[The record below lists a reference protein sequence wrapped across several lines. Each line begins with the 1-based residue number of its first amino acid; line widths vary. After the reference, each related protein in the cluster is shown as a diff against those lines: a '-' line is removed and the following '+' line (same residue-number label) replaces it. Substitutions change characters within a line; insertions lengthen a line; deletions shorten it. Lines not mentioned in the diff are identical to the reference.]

1 MTYPEVRK
9 AWYEALGGIYEVR
22 WKLYKTLEDK
32 KYETDAES
40 AELEELLAMADK
52 LVAAYEADDE
62 E

>member
-9 AWYEALGGIYEVR
+9 AWYEALGEIYEVR
-22 WKLYKTLEDK
+22 WNLYKTLEEK

-40 AELEELLAMADK
+40 AELEELLATADK